1 MLCRLNAEITACRKY
16 HRITLEVGGAGAPLS
31 IFYSLSF
38 PFLIDDTNTRRNT
51 CYTGKMQ
58 EIGNLDGCLRRQTN
72 LVKDAHKR
80 LKIISDEVGIVF
92 VFVDPGKQL

>member
-1 MLCRLNAEITACRKY
+1 
-16 HRITLEVGGAGAPLS
+16 
-31 IFYSLSF
+31 
-38 PFLIDDTNTRRNT
+38 
-51 CYTGKMQ
+51 MQ

-92 VFVDPGKQL
+92 VFVDPVKQL